1 MKKYFFLLNCIS
13 LQVFAHHGVASL
25 GVAGLEGPGA
35 PIESSSS
42 ATLNQGGGLAYLKLE
57 QVRFKTYTPEVDDE
71 MKSHSYWMYG
81 AGYGFTPYF
90 SGYMFLPYQSKTVEN
105 NSFNT
110 SGFADISLQGVLGF
124 KYDQGFK
131 LVPAKES
138 LDDLED
144 WHFTLY
150 GGLSL
155 PTGDANIRNSMGLID
170 GGMSTG
176 FGKPHYSLGATVTKQ
191 WGKLTLT
198 LDSGVIYFNEYQ
210 YTDGNRGKFGTE
222 WRFNSALNYRI
233 LTQAE
238 TKLRLDSIL
247 ELNYLNL
254 GRDKTNG
261 EAGQATGGK
270 ILYATPGLRL
280 YYDKFS
286 LGLGLKTPIK
296 SNLNE
301 EPLQQGS
308 EGKEKYRLLLS
319 FSALF

>member
-42 ATLNQGGGLAYLKLE
+42 ATLGEGSSLAYLKLE

-90 SGYMFLPYQSKTVEN
+90 SGYLFVPYQSKVVEN

-124 KYDQGFK
+124 KYDNGFK

-144 WHFTLY
+144 WHFTIY

-155 PTGDANIRNSMGLID
+155 PTGDANVRDSKGSID
-170 GGMSTG
+170 PGMSTG
-176 FGKPHYSLGATVTKQ
+176 FGKPHYSLGATATKQ
-191 WGKLTLT
+191 WGKFTLT

-210 YTDGNRGKFGTE
+210 YADGNKGKFGTE
-222 WRFNSALNYRI
+222 WRFNSALNYRL
-233 LTQAE
+233 LTNAE

-247 ELNYLNL
+247 ELNYLKI

-261 EAGQATGGK
+261 EAEQATGGN

-286 LGLGLKTPIK
+286 VGLGLKMPIK

>member
-13 LQVFAHHGVASL
+13 FHVCAHHGVASL

-42 ATLNQGGGLAYLKLE
+42 ATLGKNDGLAYLKLE
-57 QVRFKTYTPEVDDE
+57 QVRFKTYTPETDDE
-71 MKSHSYWMYG
+71 MKNHSYWMYG
-81 AGYGFTPYF
+81 VGYGFTPYF
-90 SGYMFLPYQSKTVEN
+90 SGYLFVPYQSKVLED

-110 SGFADISLQGVLGF
+110 SGFADTSLQGVLGF

-131 LVPAKES
+131 LIPAKES

-144 WHFTLY
+144 WHFTFY

-155 PTGDANIRNSMGLID
+155 PTGDANLKNSKGSID
-170 GGMSTG
+170 GGMSLG
-176 FGKPHYSLGATVTKQ
+176 FGKPHYLLGATATKQ
-191 WGKLTLT
+191 FGKFTLT
-198 LDSGVIYFNEYQ
+198 LDSSLIYFDEYQ
-210 YTDGNRGKFGTE
+210 YADGNKGKFGTE
-222 WRFNSALNYRI
+222 WRFNSALNYRL
-233 LTQAE
+233 LTNAE
-238 TKLRLDSIL
+238 TKLRLDSII

-261 EAGQATGGK
+261 ETEQVTGGK

-286 LGLGLKTPIK
+286 VGLGIKMPIK
-296 SNLNE
+296 TDLNE

-319 FSALF
+319 FLALF

>member
-1 MKKYFFLLNCIS
+1 MKKCFFGLFFIS
-13 LQVFAHHGVASL
+13 FQVYAHHGVASL

-42 ATLNQGGGLAYLKLE
+42 ATLNQGGTLAYLKLE
-57 QVRFKTYTPEVDDE
+57 QVRFKTYTPEIDDE

-81 AGYGFTPYF
+81 AGYGFMPYF
-90 SGYMFLPYQSKTVEN
+90 SGYLFAPYQSKTVED

-124 KYDQGFK
+124 KYDNGFK
-131 LVPAKES
+131 LIPAKES

-155 PTGDANIRNSMGLID
+155 PTGDANLRNSKGLID
-170 GGMSTG
+170 GGMSLG
-176 FGKPHYSLGATVTKQ
+176 FGKPHYSIGATATKQ
-191 WGKLTLT
+191 LGKITLT
-198 LDSGVIYFNEYQ
+198 VDSGLIYFNDYQ
-210 YTDGNRGKFGTE
+210 YADGNRGKFGTE
-222 WRFNSALNYRI
+222 WRFNSALNYRL
-233 LTQAE
+233 LTNADN
-238 TKLRLDSIL
+238 KLRVDSIF

-261 EAGQATGGK
+261 EAEQATGGK
-270 ILYATPGLRL
+270 ILYATPGLRW

-286 LGLGLKTPIK
+286 LGLGVKIPIK
-296 SNLNE
+296 TSLNE

>member
-1 MKKYFFLLNCIS
+1 MKKAFFLLSFIPF
-13 LQVFAHHGVASL
+13 QVCAHHGVASL
-25 GVAGLEGPGA
+25 GVAGLEGQGA

-42 ATLNQGGGLAYLKLE
+42 ATLNQEGTLAYLKLE
-57 QVRFKTYTPEVDDE
+57 QVRFKTYTSEIDEE
-71 MKSHSYWMYG
+71 MKNHTYWMYG
-81 AGYGFTPYF
+81 VGYGFTPYF
-90 SGYMFLPYQSKTVEN
+90 SGYLFAPYQSKNIED

-110 SGFADISLQGVLGF
+110 SGFTDISLQGVLGF

-131 LVPAKES
+131 LIPAQES

-155 PTGDANIRNSMGLID
+155 PTGDANIRNSKGFID
-170 GGMSTG
+170 GGMSLG
-176 FGKPHYSLGATVTKQ
+176 FGKPHYSLGATATKQ
-191 WGKLTLT
+191 WGKFTLI
-198 LDSGVIYFNEYQ
+198 LDSGIIYFNEYQ

-222 WRFNSALNYRI
+222 WRFNSALNYRL
-233 LTQAE
+233 LTNTE
-238 TKLRLDSIL
+238 NKLRLDSIL
-247 ELNYLNL
+247 ELNYLKL

-261 EAGQATGGK
+261 EAEQATGGN
-270 ILYATPGLRL
+270 ILYVTPALRW

-286 LGLGLKTPIK
+286 VGVGLKIPIK